1 MALAGAC
8 GYTGGNAM
16 SEVRIATQSA
26 PSEDRPRRQILIEAE
41 NVLRDRLRKIQNV
54 MDDEQVNEIM
64 INTPT
69 SVFIERAGKVS
80 ALDATFSDR
89 AIESIINSI
98 MRLNAKEADLIM
110 DARLP
115 GLRVAAA
122 MPPVAIHGPMLVIR
136 KHAKRRFTFDDYV
149 RTGGFSRAAGVGGA
163 VGDDTE
169 RAERMRHE
177 GLAADGGEGLA
188 EFLRWAVRSH
198 KNILVVGGTSSGKTS
213 LVSCLLSAIPDDER
227 VITCED
233 TNELTLGQPNAL
245 QFEALPSISGRPAVT
260 IRDLIRLCLRSR
272 PDRIIVGEIRG
283 PEAYDFLDSMNT
295 GHSGSICTLHAD
307 SPFLGLR
314 RLESLIRMSP
324 TAANLPLGDMRSEI
338 SSAIHYVLYQARRD
352 GARGTQEVLALDGVC
367 KSPETG
373 SVDYAHRTLFSRYGG
388 VND

>member
-1 MALAGAC
+1 
-8 GYTGGNAM
+8 M
-16 SEVRIATQSA
+16 SEARIATQSA

-41 NVLRDRLRKIQNV
+41 NILRDRLSKIRDV
-54 MDDEQVNEIM
+54 VDDEQVNEIM

-122 MPPVAIHGPMLVIR
+122 LPPVAIHGPMLVIR
-136 KHAKRRFTFDDYV
+136 KHAKQRFTFDDYV
-149 RTGGFSRAAGVGGA
+149 RTGGFSRAAGDGA
-163 VGDDTE
+163 VSEDTE
-169 RAERMRHE
+169 RADRVHHE
-177 GLAADGGEGLA
+177 ALAAEGGEGLA
-188 EFLRWAVRSH
+188 QFLRWAVRSH

-213 LVSCLLSAIPDDER
+213 LVACLLSAIPNDER

-233 TNELTLGQPNAL
+233 TNELTLGQPNTL

-307 SPFLGLR
+307 SSFLGLR

-338 SSAIHYVLYQARRD
+338 SSAIHYVLHQARRD
-352 GARGTQEVLALDGVC
+352 GARGMQEVLALDGVGEN
-367 KSPETG
+367 SETG
-373 SVDYAHRTLFSRYGG
+373 SVDYVHRILFSRYGG
-388 VND
+388 VNG